1 MISHTL
7 RTYKSFAIVWIIIL
21 LFTIYQIMTKVVNLN
36 VLLFIPNSGIRL
48 GGIEPI
54 SHAEETRSMHV
65 SHAVT
70 MARVFDK

>member
-1 MISHTL
+1 
-7 RTYKSFAIVWIIIL
+7 
-21 LFTIYQIMTKVVNLN
+21 MTKVVDLN